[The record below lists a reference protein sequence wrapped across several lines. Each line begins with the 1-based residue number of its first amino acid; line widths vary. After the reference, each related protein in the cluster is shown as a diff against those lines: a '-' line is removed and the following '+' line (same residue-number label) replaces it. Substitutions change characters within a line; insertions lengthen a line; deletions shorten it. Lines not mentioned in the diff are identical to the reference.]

1 LIIDGSTLL
10 TINPE
15 HSRRI
20 DYLRGVQRMKMYREV
35 FSELR
40 AEKRAALVPFFVIGD
55 PDFDT
60 SIAIVKTAIEAGA
73 DILELGIPF
82 SDPIADGPTIQKADI
97 RAMAGG
103 MNVRKALEFVR
114 KVKDFKDIP
123 IGLLMYYNLIYQYGT
138 EKFCG
143 DFHRAGVN
151 SILVADLSID
161 DADEIIGPAVS
172 AGLDTVFMVTPNT
185 SPERMK
191 RIAAKTT
198 GFIYTVSV
206 LGVTGSRERISGT
219 VGGLIGKL
227 KKLTSVPVCVG
238 FGISKPEHAM
248 AVARAGADGV
258 IIGSK
263 IVELIEANLDNRE
276 KMLAEVS
283 TFVREVKGAI
293 GSQGE

>member
-1 LIIDGSTLL
+1 
-10 TINPE
+10 
-15 HSRRI
+15 
-20 DYLRGVQRMKMYREV
+20 MKMYREV
-35 FSELR
+35 FSELKER
-40 AEKRAALVPFFVIGD
+40 NRTALIPFFVIGD

-60 SIAIVKTAIEAGA
+60 SLAIVKTAIDAGA

-138 EKFCG
+138 EKFCK
-143 DFHRAGVN
+143 DFHQAGVN

-161 DADEIIGPAVS
+161 DADEITGPAAS

-206 LGVTGSRERISGT
+206 LGVTGSREKISD
-219 VGGLIGKL
+219 VVEGLIGKL
-227 KKLTSVPVCVG
+227 KELTSVPVCVG
-238 FGISKPEHAM
+238 FGISTPEHA
-248 AVARAGADGV
+248 AAIAKAGADGV

-263 IVELIEANLDNRE
+263 IVELIECNLDNRE

-283 TFVREVKGAI
+283 TFLREVKGAI
-293 GSQGE
+293 EN

>member
-1 LIIDGSTLL
+1 MRT
-10 TINPE
+10 
-15 HSRRI
+15 
-20 DYLRGVQRMKMYREV
+20 YREV
-35 FSELR
+35 FSELKEQNR
-40 AEKRAALVPFFVIGD
+40 PALVPFFVIGD

-60 SIAIVKTAIEAGA
+60 SIAIVKTAIDAGA

-114 KVKDFKDIP
+114 RVKDFKDIP

-138 EKFCG
+138 EKFCK
-143 DFHRAGVN
+143 DFHQAGVN

-161 DADEIIGPAVS
+161 DADEITGPAVS
-172 AGLDTVFMVTPNT
+172 AGLDSVFMVTPNT

-191 RIAAKTT
+191 RIAARTT

-206 LGVTGSRERISGT
+206 LGVTGSREKLSDT
-219 VGGLIGKL
+219 VGELIGKL

-238 FGISKPEHAM
+238 FGISKAEHA
-248 AVARAGADGV
+248 ATIARAGADGV

-263 IVELIEANLDNRE
+263 IVELIEGNLGNIE
-276 KMLAEVS
+276 KMRAEVS
-283 TFVREVKGAI
+283 AFLREVKGAI
-293 GSQGE
+293 ENQSGSHT